1 MESLIKVKPDLSKL
15 HVFGY
20 GAYVF
25 LPEEVRVNKLT
36 PRLELMIYIRY
47 ETGVKGWRFM

>member
-1 MESLIKVKPDLSKL
+1 MPVESLMKMKLDLSKL

-25 LPEEVRVNKLT
+25 LPEAVRANKLT
-36 PRLELMIYIRY
+36 PKLEQITYIGY
-47 ETGVKGWRFM
+47 ETGVKR